1 MTGSGLTRVY
11 AARPGAR
18 PMAPEDLW
26 MIPRVGGPV
35 PSGDGTWVAVPV
47 TTYDLATNEGRS
59 RIWRVPVSV
68 EAETEPSWPLTAPE
82 VSSGEPAVSPDGR
95 WLAFTRK
102 GANGKPQLH
111 LLPLEGGE
119 ARTLTDLPLG
129 VFDPRWLPDNSGLIF
144 IAPLCAGYLTPT
156 ATATE
161 LARRAKDPV
170 KAHVTEARVYRY
182 WDTWLTTGEVPH
194 LFVYDLASGAARDLT
209 PDSTLWL
216 DWMEPVGQ
224 YDLAPDGREVAFAGI
239 TFDEARGL
247 LRSAIYTVPVAGGP
261 VTCLTS
267 DHPADDSRPR
277 YSPDGRYL
285 VYGAQADPFFY
296 ADRVRLRLRDRASG
310 ADEPWLAE
318 WDLSPAGW
326 VWGPDGGLY
335 FLAEEDG
342 RVSLFTWRGT
352 GAPVRVVRGG
362 VIRHLTPAGPNRLG
376 FTWESLVEPPEVHLC
391 AGDGMGLIRRT
402 RFTAAATSTFGMGE
416 VREARFPGAEGEPV
430 QMFVVLPPGE
440 ASARPRPLVQVI
452 HGGPHGIA
460 ADGFS
465 FRWNPH
471 LFAAPGY
478 VAGLVNFQG
487 STSWGQD
494 FARRIQGGW
503 GDRPYQDLMVATD
516 LLITTG
522 LANPGRLAAAGGSYG
537 GYLVAWIAGQTDRF
551 RCLINHA
558 GVFDL
563 LSEYAGD
570 VTQGARQAF
579 GGEAWDGLEAIDRWS
594 PVRFAAG
601 MRTPML
607 VTHGERDFRVT
618 VNQGLQCYGL
628 LKAKGVPA
636 RLVYFPDENHWVMQ
650 PRNALLWYR
659 EVHAWLARFL
669 APA

>member
-1 MTGSGLTRVY
+1 MT
-11 AARPGAR
+11 PG
-18 PMAPEDLW
+18 DLW
-26 MIPRVGGPV
+26 AIPRVGAPA
-35 PSGDGTWVAVPV
+35 PSRDGTWLAVPV
-47 TTYDLATNEGRS
+47 TTYALAVNEGRS
-59 RIWRVPVSV
+59 RIWRVDLLA
-68 EAETEPSWPLTAPE
+68 EADAPRPLTAPE

-95 WLAFTRK
+95 WLAFSRK
-102 GANGKPQLH
+102 DAQGKPQLH

-119 ARTLTDLPLG
+119 ARSLTDLPLG
-129 VFDPRWLPDNSGLIF
+129 VFDPRWLPDGSGLVF
-144 IAPLCAGYLTPT
+144 VAPLCSGHLTPA

-194 LFVYDLASGAARDLT
+194 LFVLDLASGAARDLT

-216 DWMEPVGQ
+216 DWMEPAGQ
-224 YDLAPDGREVAFAGI
+224 YDIAPDGREVAFAGI
-239 TFDEARGL
+239 AFDEGRGL
-247 LRSAIYTVPVAGGP
+247 LRSGIYTVPVAGGP
-261 VTCLTS
+261 VVGLTS

-296 ADRVRLRLRDRASG
+296 ADRVRLRRRDRASG
-310 ADEPWLAE
+310 ADEPWMAE
-318 WDLSPAGW
+318 WDLSPTEW
-326 VWGPDGGLY
+326 VWAPAGGLY
-335 FLAEEDG
+335 LLAEEDG
-342 RVSLFTWRGT
+342 RLSLFAWPGRGT
-352 GAPVRVVRGG
+352 PTRLVRGG
-362 VIRHLTPAGPNRLG
+362 VVRYLTLAGPDRLC
-376 FTWESLVEPPEVHLC
+376 FTWESLREPPEVHLC
-391 AGDGMGLIRRT
+391 APDGTALARRT
-402 RFTAAATSTFGMGE
+402 RFTAAATAAFGTGE
-416 VREARFPGAEGEPV
+416 VREARFTGAEGERV

-440 ASARPRPLVQVI
+440 ARAGPRPLVQVI

-478 VAGLVNFQG
+478 VAALVNFQG

-494 FARRIQGGW
+494 FARRIQGAW
-503 GDRPYQDLMVATD
+503 GDRPYRDIMAATD
-516 LLITTG
+516 LLVAAG
-522 LANPGRLAAAGGSYG
+522 LADGERLAAAGGSYG

-551 RCLINHA
+551 RCLVNHA

-563 LSEYAGD
+563 LGDYAGD
-570 VTQGARQAF
+570 VTQGLRQAF

-594 PVRFAAG
+594 PVRFAAR
-601 MRTPML
+601 MQTPML

-636 RLVYFPDENHWVMQ
+636 RLVYFPDEHHWVTQ

-669 APA
+669 GRA